1 MDQCFTLIELL
12 VSTSHFCCNR
22 MRDVLKK
29 NKTGRGS
36 FSPAR
41 GQVKLYSFT
50 LIELLVVIAIIAILA
65 GMLLPALNK
74 ARKQASLTQCLSNV
88 KQLVVALHGYEQ
100 DWHYLPAIRNNPSGE
115 EPINMWY
122 SENVLNLSEKLL
134 TGCKLAKRKA
144 SDSLYYRTHYAMTNF
159 TMHGTYGVPKSW
171 STMQYQINPHQM
183 TAFTESSYKTDFNA
197 WYNAGALTNA
207 NLNDCNAIFPP
218 TSGSLA
224 RFRHGN
230 QNEFPVID
238 SSKTLPYRKGTSF
251 AATSFLDGH
260 AEAISPFELYCKA
273 DNASWSGWNTDCT
286 SLYYKHWS
294 RKKK

>member
-1 MDQCFTLIELL
+1 MDQY
-12 VSTSHFCCNR
+12 SAH
-22 MRDVLKK
+22 
-29 NKTGRGS
+29 
-36 FSPAR
+36 
-41 GQVKLYSFT
+41 GQVKHCFT

-74 ARKQASLTQCLSNV
+74 ARNQASLTQCLSNV

-100 DWHYLPAIRNNPSGE
+100 DWHYLPAIRNNPSGGD
-115 EPINMWY
+115 PINMWY
-122 SENVLNLSEKLL
+122 EKNVLNLSEKLL
-134 TGCKLAKRKA
+134 TGCKLAKRNA

-183 TAFTESSYKTDFNA
+183 TAFTDSSYKTDFNA

-207 NLNDCNAIFPP
+207 NLNDCNAIFPA

-230 QNEFPVID
+230 QNEFPIID